1 MLRASNRTIAT
12 VLKYDYNEDLDKT
25 KKNSIQELQKML
37 IEMKNKIDSLED
49 ENKKIREEQAH
60 FYKNH

>member
-1 MLRASNRTIAT
+1 
-12 VLKYDYNEDLDKT
+12 
-25 KKNSIQELQKML
+25 ML